1 MAEIWQTI
9 EQAGVTL
16 GLSVRTINRHITAGK
31 LESRL
36 FEGRR
41 EVLVQPMADVTP
53 AVNPPTASA
62 ATPPSDNGFAP
73 TQSST
78 SSATASSD
86 FSQQRSANG
95 SGAEETPNF
104 QSMLA
109 LADSIDD
116 KATLAVAA
124 YQTLARAAEMQ
135 VQSLRRAAFGAW
147 AAVALLAIGAIVGVG
162 WGTYRLTSAEV
173 SANLLQKQAIE
184 QRERFGQLS
193 SERETLRDNYI
204 ATLTE
209 ASALKGRLTEISDQ
223 AKQSQ
228 ASAERANMALR
239 ELMAS
244 GNLRPVSQPTTNATL
259 IVQLPT
265 ATPAP
270 ASQSTSLPTDHPELA
285 MSVIPVT
292 LPSTSPT
299 SRPTSNQSPRPT
311 YLMNSNGELDAR

>member
-41 EVLVQPMADVTP
+41 EVLVQPMADATA
-53 AVNPPTASA
+53 AVNPPTAPPA
-62 ATPPSDNGFAP
+62 PPPSHNPFAGA
-73 TQSST
+73 QSSG
-78 SSATASSD
+78 SSATAPSD
-86 FSQQRSANG
+86 FSQQKPENASP
-95 SGAEETPNF
+95 AEEIPNF

-124 YQTLARAAEMQ
+124 YQTLARAAEIQ

-147 AAVALLAIGAIVGVG
+147 AAVAFLAMGAIVGVG
-162 WGTYRLTSAEV
+162 WGAYRLTSAEV
-173 SANLLQKQAIE
+173 NANLLQKQTIE
-184 QRERFGQLS
+184 QREHLGQLS
-193 SERETLRDNYI
+193 ADRETLRDNYI
-204 ATLTE
+204 ASLTE
-209 ASALKGRLTEISDQ
+209 AGTLKGRLTEISEQ

-228 ASAERANMALR
+228 ASAERANVALR
-239 ELMAS
+239 ELVAA
-244 GNLRPVSQPTTNATL
+244 GNFRPVSQPATTASL
-259 IVQLPT
+259 IAQIPT
-265 ATPAP
+265 VAP
-270 ASQSTSLPTDHPELA
+270 TSASQPTSLPADHSVLA
-285 MSVIPVT
+285 MSVIPAT
-292 LPSTSPT
+292 LPTTSPT

-311 YLMNSNGELDAR
+311 YLMNSNGEAAAR